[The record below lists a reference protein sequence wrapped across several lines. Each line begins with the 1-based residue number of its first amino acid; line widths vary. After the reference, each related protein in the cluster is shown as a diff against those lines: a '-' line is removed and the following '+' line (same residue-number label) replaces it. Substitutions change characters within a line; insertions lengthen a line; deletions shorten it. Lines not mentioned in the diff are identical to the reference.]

1 MKQPTIPAVPNSEH
15 HPGSQHDVLDTLG
28 GEPLAHSGFEAE
40 EPGQNFGER
49 S

>member
-1 MKQPTIPAVPNSEH
+1 MMHPSIHTVPNSEH

-40 EPGQNFGER
+40 EPEQNFGER